1 MRLSETDIHRYS
13 VLCEQ
18 SNYFVAF
25 CHCYFQIEVIPNA
38 RLQQLRDLEAIASSR
53 REVGPCGGFSNQYAC
68 MCDFHGLT
76 YREEVAWDVDN
87 IYVALNTRELS
98 LKDFEYLDQK

>member
-1 MRLSETDIHRYS
+1 
-13 VLCEQ
+13 
-18 SNYFVAF
+18 
-25 CHCYFQIEVIPNA
+25 
-38 RLQQLRDLEAIASSR
+38 
-53 REVGPCGGFSNQYAC
+53 
-68 MCDFHGLT
+68 MCDFHGMT